1 MKTIYLIT
9 DAEDNEPIGAAETL
23 DDAIALSDDWFGATE
38 NFNFLMRRT
47 NIKKYEVEGTP
58 ALHSKIAYTENGTN
72 TIQYA
77 NVFEIFY
84 YSEI

>member
-38 NFNFLMRRT
+38 NFKFDMRRT
-47 NIKKYEVEGTP
+47 NTDRFEVEGIP